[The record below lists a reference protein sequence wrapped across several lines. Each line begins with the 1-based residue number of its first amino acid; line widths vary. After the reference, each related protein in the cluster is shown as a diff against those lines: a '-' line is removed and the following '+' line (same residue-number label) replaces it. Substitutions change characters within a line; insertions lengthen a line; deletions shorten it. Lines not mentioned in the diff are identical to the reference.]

1 MKFTITEFDEMNE
14 LVALVKE
21 LKIMLNNTT
30 SKKWL
35 TVNELSEYIGY
46 SKDAI
51 YKMIGNQFIENYHVY
66 KQSGKLLFE
75 TEKID
80 QWIRSPKMK
89 PANHVEIDSNIDD
102 IFKSIKC
109 S

>member
-21 LKIMLNNTT
+21 LKIMLINTT

-46 SKDAI
+46 STNTI
-51 YKMIGNQFIENYHVY
+51 YKMINVEFFFNVHYHKPNAKILFDKDSIDDWVRG
-66 KQSGKLLFE
+66 SGAVPCNVISNEMIDKLL
-75 TEKID
+75 T
-80 QWIRSPKMK
+80 
-89 PANHVEIDSNIDD
+89 A
-102 IFKSIKC
+102 
-109 S
+109 

>member
-1 MKFTITEFDEMNE
+1 MKFTITEFNELNE

-21 LKIMLNNTT
+21 LKIMLINTT

-51 YKMIGNQFIENYHVY
+51 YKMIGNQFIENYHFY

-89 PANHVEIDSNIDD
+89 PANHVEMDSNVDD